1 MKRDKISI
9 KWKIFAYLFI
19 FIAIMIIFLWF
30 FQTVFLGK
38 FYKSIKSRNIKSCA
52 ESIAKNI
59 DNTDLDS
66 FMLTL
71 SRQNDISIK
80 IADKDGNVLDSVG
93 EIPNSIINRLSLVEM
108 KSYYDKAVNNNGTSL
123 EIFSDKKFNLKVY
136 PNRPAENM
144 DIVNERPPDNK
155 KMMESMIYVDI
166 VTKSNGSK
174 IMVMV
179 NSTITPID
187 ATVETLRT
195 QLIYITIIFMGLSI
209 ILAILISKKISNPIV
224 KINDSAKEL
233 AKGKYDTRFEGK
245 GYLEI
250 TELSNTLNYA
260 SKELSKV
267 DDLRKELIANISHDL
282 RTPLTL
288 ITGYSEV
295 MRDLPGENTPE
306 NVQII
311 IDEAK
316 RLTSLV
322 NDILDISKLQSGTQE
337 IVLSEFNLTE
347 SVRNMIDRYA
357 KLTEQKGYN
366 ISFSSDEDVYV
377 SADAMKI
384 SQVIYNLINNA
395 ITYTGKDKLVTVRQ
409 SCKDGYVKI
418 EVIDTGDGIPQ
429 ENIPLIWDR
438 YYKVDKTHKRAA
450 VGTGLGLSIVKK
462 VLDMHE
468 GKYGVESTVG
478 EGSTFWFALKI
489 DSNFEE

>member
-1 MKRDKISI
+1 
-9 KWKIFAYLFI
+9 
-19 FIAIMIIFLWF
+19 MIIFLWF